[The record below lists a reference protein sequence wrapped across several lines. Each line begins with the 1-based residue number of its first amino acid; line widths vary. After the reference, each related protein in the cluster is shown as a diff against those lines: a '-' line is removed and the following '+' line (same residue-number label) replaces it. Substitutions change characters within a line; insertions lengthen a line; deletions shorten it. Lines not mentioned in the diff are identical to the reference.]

1 MDKRVEKRKATL
13 YEKMKKAL
21 HLMLI
26 QRKSIPGT
34 TGYELKKFIGKKYL
48 YVIKLLNSELDS
60 YGLMV
65 KVVLPEDIK
74 DPKNP
79 SEEDYLRAHYYI
91 VSKEPILGLK
101 MKGNF
106 NIEELACLSA
116 CIIQVLARA
125 NNANV
130 NDLKELLENK
140 VGKIKAPRYIEKF
153 RKLGYL
159 EINNE
164 GIVKLGWR
172 TKAEINIENLLKL
185 LAIYKI

>member
-1 MDKRVEKRKATL
+1 MGKRVEKRRATL

-21 HLMLI
+21 HLILI
-26 QRKSIPGT
+26 QRRSIPGA
-34 TGYELKKFIGKKYL
+34 TGYELKKFIGRKYL
-48 YVIKLLNSELDS
+48 YIIKLLNSELDS
-60 YGLMV
+60 FGLMV
-65 KVVLPEDIK
+65 KIVLPQDIK

-79 SEEDYLRAHYYI
+79 SEDDYLRAHYYI
-91 VSKEPILGLK
+91 VSKEPILGLN

-116 CIIQVLARA
+116 CIVQILARS
-125 NNANV
+125 NNANF
-130 NDLKELLENK
+130 NELKELLESK
-140 VGKIKAPRYIEKF
+140 VGKIKASRYIEKF

-172 TKAEINIENLLKL
+172 TMAEINIENLLKF

>member
-1 MDKRVEKRKATL
+1 MGKRVEKRRATL

-21 HLMLI
+21 HLILI
-26 QRKSIPGT
+26 QRRSIPGA
-34 TGYELKKFIGKKYL
+34 TGYELKKFIGRKYL
-48 YVIKLLNSELDS
+48 YIIKLLNSELDS
-60 YGLMV
+60 FGLMV
-65 KVVLPEDIK
+65 KIVLPQDIK

-79 SEEDYLRAHYYI
+79 SEDDYLRAHYYI
-91 VSKEPILGLK
+91 VSKEPILGLN
-101 MKGNF
+101 MKGSF

-116 CIIQVLARA
+116 CIVQILARS
-125 NNANV
+125 NNANF
-130 NDLKELLENK
+130 NELKELLESK
-140 VGKIKAPRYIEKF
+140 VGKIKASRYIEKF

-172 TKAEINIENLLKL
+172 TMAEINIENLLKF